1 MGNFFFLITAR
12 KIGLTQIYLVQIW
25 CKKLQ
30 TRGKSKAEMV
40 NNAFACQFTR
50 GCKFEGKHVIYHL
63 CPLFNLS
70 LHFFASNLHW
80 VNLVYIKFLVQCKLC
95 WYRFWLIYFHFPFFA
110 LPLLLLFSFMFWSTW
125 CIMGCFRLAIK
136 KVLYIVIYRCITF
149 HFQCIQNCMCS

>member
-1 MGNFFFLITAR
+1 MGNFSFLITAR
-12 KIGLTQIYLVQIW
+12 KIGFTQIYLVQIW
-25 CKKLQ
+25 CKKVQ

-50 GCKFEGKHVIYHL
+50 GCKFEGKRVIYHL

-70 LHFFASNLHW
+70 LHFFAPNLHW

-95 WYRFWLIYFHFPFFA
+95 WFRFWLIYVHFPFFA
-110 LPLLLLFSFMFWSTW
+110 LPLLLLFLFMFWSTW
-125 CIMGCFRLAIK
+125 CIMGCFCIAIK
-136 KVLYIVIYRCITF
+136 KVLYIVIYRCMMF